1 MEFIEIDGSYMEGG
15 GQILRT
21 SVSLSALTQKPVK
34 IINIRKNRRNPG
46 LAPQHVAAI
55 KAVKK
60 LCNAEVYGLNV
71 GSMEIIFIPS
81 KISPKNFLIDIGT
94 AGSISLIIQTI
105 VPLALGVDKAFTLKI
120 RGGTDVR
127 MSPPIDYV
135 KNITLKILK
144 NFGVMTN
151 LKVLKRGFYPK
162 GGGEVVIEIKPSK
175 IKNFDLIEHSKCEV
189 VEGISY
195 VQNLNE
201 NIARRMR
208 KRAVDLLNKEKLL
221 PNIKIECSK
230 GISEG
235 AGIVLWNDTIGGS
248 CLGEKGLRAEIVAE
262 RAVNELLNER
272 KSGMALDKY
281 MGDQII
287 PYLALGGGTIG
298 VSEITSHTKT
308 NMWVVKHFLNVNFE
322 ITPYNE
328 NDCKGFTITANRT
341 D

>member
-1 MEFIEIDGSYMEGG
+1 MEFIEIDGGYMEGG
-15 GQILRT
+15 GQIVRT
-21 SVSLSALTQKPVK
+21 AVSLSALTQKPVK

-60 LCNAEVYGLNV
+60 LCNAEVYGLGV
-71 GSMEIIFIPS
+71 GSREITFIPS
-81 KISPKNFLIDIGT
+81 KISPKNFLVDVGT

-120 RGGTDVR
+120 RGGTDVK

-151 LKVLKRGFYPK
+151 LKVLRRGFYPK
-162 GGGEVVIEIKPSK
+162 GGGEVIIEIKPSK
-175 IKNFDLIEHSKCEV
+175 IKKFDLIEHSKCEV

-221 PNIKIECSK
+221 PNIKVECSK

-248 CLGEKGLRAEIVAE
+248 CLGERGLRAEIVAE

-287 PYLALGGGTIG
+287 PYLAFGGGIVG

-308 NMWVVKHFLNVNFE
+308 NMWVVKHFLDVNFE
-322 ITPYNE
+322 INSYNE

-341 D
+341 L